1 MKVLKIK
8 KSGDYMNAYLIYDYL
23 NNIVDTVI
31 EDAVEQTARH
41 FNITIFDVVACIEQ
55 VESN

>member
-1 MKVLKIK
+1 
-8 KSGDYMNAYLIYDYL
+8 MNAYLIYDYL